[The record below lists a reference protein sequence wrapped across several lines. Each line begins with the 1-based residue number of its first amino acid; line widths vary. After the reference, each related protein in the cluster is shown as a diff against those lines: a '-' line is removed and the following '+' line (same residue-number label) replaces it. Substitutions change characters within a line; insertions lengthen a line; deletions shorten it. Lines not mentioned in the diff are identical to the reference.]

1 LKIEI
6 DYEKQLVSKN
16 SNGSSETYPF
26 DTEEAFELIADA
38 YIRLG
43 WDNKYV
49 YSFTW
54 MGRPIIQLPE
64 DMIRAQELIY
74 EVKPDILIEIGVA
87 HGGSLVYYAG
97 LMKAMGKG
105 RVLGVDIE
113 IREHNKKEILKHEL
127 SEMIALIEG
136 SSIDQNT
143 VNAVRSHIAEGE
155 TVMIFLDGNHTYEH
169 VLQELNDYS
178 AMVTK
183 GSYIVAMD
191 GIQRDLVGAPRSKSD
206 WGWNNAANAAEDF
219 VSKNNESFVIEKRVP
234 IFNEGNINNLITYW
248 PSGYIK
254 RI

>member
-1 LKIEI
+1 MKIEV
-6 DYEKQLVSKN
+6 DYDKQVVIKN
-16 SNGSSETYPF
+16 SDNNTEIFHF
-26 DTEEAFELIADA
+26 DTEEAFNLISEA

-74 EVKPDILIEIGVA
+74 EVKPDLLIEIGVA
-87 HGGSLVYYAG
+87 HGGSLVYYG
-97 LMKAMGKG
+97 SLMKAMGVG

-113 IREHNKKEILKHEL
+113 IREHNKEAILKHEVRD
-127 SEMIALIEG
+127 MITLIEG
-136 SSIDQNT
+136 SSIDPK
-143 VNAVRSHIAEGE
+143 VINAVRSNIVDGE
-155 TVMIFLDGNHTYEH
+155 KVMIFLDGNHTYEH
-169 VLQELNDYS
+169 VMKELIEYS
-178 AMVTK
+178 YMVTK

-191 GIQRDLVGAPRSKSD
+191 GIQRDLVGAPRSKDD
-206 WGWNNAANAAEDF
+206 WSWNNAANAAEDF
-219 VSKNNESFVIEKRVP
+219 VNKHKESFAIQKRTP
-234 IFNEGNINNLITYW
+234 IFNEGNITNLITYW